1 MNIAKLLENAARS
14 HGNSRAICVGTSTV
28 LSYSGLVG
36 RVQCIAGALG
46 GKFGLSRGDR
56 VALVMTNHPAYI
68 EVLFAA
74 WWAGMT
80 VVPINARLHAKEI
93 EYILQKSK
101 ARLCFVNTDT
111 ETAVSTICS
120 AAPDLKEL
128 ISVARPEY
136 EALATWD
143 ALDEATH
150 TPASDPAWLFFTSG
164 TTGRPKAATL
174 THLNLLVMSLTYL
187 ADIQAAT
194 PLHAI
199 FHPAPLS
206 HGTGLLALPHIAKA
220 SANVLMESKSM
231 NHQEILG
238 LLPSYTNVTMYH
250 TPTMVKRLVEHPAL
264 PDAALDNLDTVFYG
278 GSPMYLAD
286 LQNAID
292 KLGPRLVQMWAQAET
307 PNTGTYLSKAHHM
320 DFNHPRYLAR
330 IASAGIART
339 GVEVRIVD
347 DRDQPVPDGE
357 LGEVVVRGD
366 VVMAGYW
373 EDPEANAKTLRGG
386 WLHTGDIGSMDQ
398 DGFLTIQDRV
408 KDMIISGGFNI
419 YPREIEEVLLQH
431 PGVAEVSV
439 IGRPDPDYVE
449 QVVACV
455 VRRPNST
462 VSEQDL
468 DNLCLANIARF
479 KRPRAYF
486 FFDELPKGYYGK
498 VEKRQLRDRIV
509 EVPAT
514 TLA

>member
-1 MNIAKLLENAARS
+1 
-14 HGNSRAICVGTSTV
+14 
-28 LSYSGLVG
+28 
-36 RVQCIAGALG
+36 
-46 GKFGLSRGDR
+46 
-56 VALVMTNHPAYI
+56 
-68 EVLFAA
+68 
-74 WWAGMT
+74 
-80 VVPINARLHAKEI
+80 
-93 EYILQKSK
+93 
-101 ARLCFVNTDT
+101 
-111 ETAVSTICS
+111 
-120 AAPDLKEL
+120 
-128 ISVARPEY
+128 
-136 EALATWD
+136 
-143 ALDEATH
+143 
-150 TPASDPAWLFFTSG
+150 
-164 TTGRPKAATL
+164 
-174 THLNLLVMSLTYL
+174 VMSLTYL

-264 PDAALDNLDTVFYG
+264 ADAALENLDTVFYG